1 MTSNEIFGVSA
12 LLGIVRAAFLVHLTI
27 KKGWKISDFF

>member
-12 LLGIVRAAFLVHLTI
+12 LLGIVIAVFLVHLTI
-27 KKGWKISDFF
+27 KKGWKVPDFF